1 MKRLLVVIVALF
13 LLQFAE
19 AGEQNDSI
27 SGLQKF
33 IDANPMCWSKNVV
46 YKGTNVLLCS
56 DGELLFI
63 QLKVL
68 HPAFQMR
75 LLMQGVTFYVDPTG
89 RKKEKY
95 SIILPSA
102 YDVREQMQ
110 GLEPRRQVEARNGEE
125 QRPDIRPLVN
135 ALTNYGAIFDIN
147 GQYSFVDKGC
157 FAINLSEKDIALVY
171 TILVPINQMMEEK
184 KLSDKW
190 RLGIYSQGGNR
201 EKDGPGCMPMPNQGR
216 PGMPPNGNDKMQMT
230 DDNDMQDLL
239 IKDIEEWISFSLS
252 TICSMNN

>member
-1 MKRLLVVIVALF
+1 MKRLLVAIVALF

-33 IDANPMCWSKNVV
+33 IDANPVCWSKEVV
-46 YKGTNVLLCS
+46 YEGTNVLLCS
-56 DGELLFI
+56 NGELLFI

-75 LLMQGVTFYVDPTG
+75 LLMQGLTIYVDPTG

-95 SIILPSA
+95 SIIVPSA
-102 YDVREQMQ
+102 YDVRGQMQ
-110 GLEPRRQVEARNGEE
+110 GLEPRRQVGARNGEE

-157 FAINLSEKDIALVY
+157 FAINLNEQDIALVY

-201 EKDGPGCMPMPNQGR
+201 EKDGPGGMPMPNQGR
-216 PGMPPNGNDKMQMT
+216 TEIPSNRKNKMQMT
-230 DDNDMQDLL
+230 NDNDMQDLL
-239 IKDIEEWISFSLS
+239 IKDIEEWINFSLS
-252 TICSMNN
+252 TICSMND